1 MFRKIRK
8 IKNEI
13 DKDAVDSLLHSC
25 RRGVLSM
32 NGDDGYP
39 YSIPINYYYDEAN
52 QKIYFHGA
60 KSGYKVDCLNRN
72 DKVCFT
78 VFGNENNEELSWAPY
93 VQSVVVFGRCHLI
106 DTDNEILKTFAMKY
120 YPSLFLNLNN
130 NPINISITTVISI
143 RQTKAFTS
151 FLNSYDLYISSL

>member
-13 DKDAVDSLLHSC
+13 DKDAVDSLLHTC

-78 VFGNENNEELSWAPY
+78 VFGNESIKELPWAPY

-120 YPSLFLNLNN
+120 YPSSDLADMEIKEGSKFVQMYE
-130 NPINISITTVISI
+130 ISIEHKSGKQV
-143 RQTKAFTS
+143 QEK
-151 FLNSYDLYISSL
+151 

>member
-13 DKDAVDSLLHSC
+13 DNDAVDSLLHSC

-32 NGDDGYP
+32 NGEDGYP
-39 YSIPINYYYDEAN
+39 YAIPVNYYYDEAN

-60 KSGYKVDCLNRN
+60 KAGYKVDCLNRN

-78 VFGNENNEELSWAPY
+78 VFGNESIKDLEWAPY
-93 VQSVVVFGRCHLI
+93 VQSVVVFGRCRI
-106 DTDNEILKTFAMKY
+106 VDTDNEVLKTFMMKY
-120 YPSLFLNLNN
+120 YPDVDLIDKVIEEDSKFVQMYE
-130 NPINISITTVISI
+130 ISIEHKSGKQV
-143 RQTKAFTS
+143 QEK
-151 FLNSYDLYISSL
+151 

>member
-13 DKDAVDSLLHSC
+13 DKDAVDSLLRSC

-32 NGDDGYP
+32 NGEDGYP
-39 YSIPINYYYDEAN
+39 YAIPVNYYYDEAN

-60 KSGYKVDCLNRN
+60 KAGYKVDCLKSC

-78 VFGNENNEELSWAPY
+78 VFGNESIKDLDWAPY
-93 VQSVVVFGRCHLI
+93 VQSVIVFGRCHLV
-106 DTDNEILKTFAMKY
+106 DTDNEVLKTFMMKY
-120 YPSLFLNLNN
+120 YPSVDLIDKVIEEDSKFVQMYE
-130 NPINISITTVISI
+130 ISIEYKSGKQV
-143 RQTKAFTS
+143 QEK
-151 FLNSYDLYISSL
+151 

>member
-32 NGDDGYP
+32 NGEDGYP
-39 YSIPINYYYDEAN
+39 YAIPVNYYYDEAN

-60 KSGYKVDCLNRN
+60 KAGYKVDCLNKC

-78 VFGNENNEELSWAPY
+78 VFGNESIKDLDWAPY
-93 VQSVVVFGRCHLI
+93 VQSVIVFGRCHLV
-106 DTDNEILKTFAMKY
+106 DTDNEVLKTFMMKY
-120 YPSLFLNLNN
+120 YPSVDLVDKVIEEDYKFVQMYE
-130 NPINISITTVISI
+130 INIEHKSGKQV
-143 RQTKAFTS
+143 QEK
-151 FLNSYDLYISSL
+151 

>member
-13 DKDAVDSLLHSC
+13 DKDAVDSLLRSC

-32 NGDDGYP
+32 NGEDGYP
-39 YSIPINYYYDEAN
+39 YAIPVNYYYDEAN

-60 KSGYKVDCLNRN
+60 KAGYKVDCLNRN

-78 VFGNENNEELSWAPY
+78 VFGSESIKDLEWAPY
-93 VQSVVVFGRCHLI
+93 VQSVVVFGRCHLV
-106 DTDNEILKTFAMKY
+106 DTNNEVLKTFMMKY
-120 YPSLFLNLNN
+120 YPDVDLVDK
-130 NPINISITTVISI
+130 VIEEDSKFVQMYEI
-143 RQTKAFTS
+143 IIEHKSGKQVQEK
-151 FLNSYDLYISSL
+151 

>member
-60 KSGYKVDCLNRN
+60 KSGYKVDCLNRC

-78 VFGNENNEELSWAPY
+78 IFGNESIKDLVWAPF
-93 VQSVVVFGRCHLI
+93 VQSVIVFGRCHLV
-106 DTDNEILKTFAMKY
+106 DTDNEVLKNFMMKY
-120 YPSLFLNLNN
+120 YPSLDLVDKVIKEDAKFVQMYE
-130 NPINISITTVISI
+130 ISIEHKSGKQV
-143 RQTKAFTS
+143 QEK
-151 FLNSYDLYISSL
+151 

>member
-32 NGDDGYP
+32 NGEDGYP
-39 YSIPINYYYDEAN
+39 YAIPVNYYYDEAN

-60 KSGYKVDCLNRN
+60 KEGYKVDCLNKC

-78 VFGNENNEELSWAPY
+78 VFGNESIKNLEWAPY
-93 VQSVVVFGRCHLI
+93 VQSVVVFGRCHLVN
-106 DTDNEILKTFAMKY
+106 TNNEVLKTFMMKY
-120 YPSLFLNLNN
+120 YPSVDLVDKVIEEDSKFVQMYE
-130 NPINISITTVISI
+130 ISIEHKSGKQV
-143 RQTKAFTS
+143 QEK
-151 FLNSYDLYISSL
+151 

>member
-13 DKDAVDSLLHSC
+13 DNDAVDSLLHSC

-60 KSGYKVDCLNRN
+60 KAGYKVDSLNRC

-78 VFGNENNEELSWAPY
+78 VFGNENIKELPWAPY

-120 YPSLFLNLNN
+120 YPSSDLADMEIKEGSKFVQMYE
-130 NPINISITTVISI
+130 ISIEHKSGKQV
-143 RQTKAFTS
+143 QEK
-151 FLNSYDLYISSL
+151 

>member
-25 RRGVLSM
+25 RRGILSM
-32 NGDDGYP
+32 NGEDGYP
-39 YSIPINYYYDEAN
+39 YAIPVNYYYDEAN

-78 VFGNENNEELSWAPY
+78 VFGNESIKDLEWAPY
-93 VQSVVVFGRCHLI
+93 VQSVVVFGRCHLA
-106 DTDNEILKTFAMKY
+106 DTNNEVLKTFMMKY
-120 YPSLFLNLNN
+120 YPNVDLVDKVIEEDSKFVQMYE
-130 NPINISITTVISI
+130 ISIEHKSGKQV
-143 RQTKAFTS
+143 QEK
-151 FLNSYDLYISSL
+151 

>member
-13 DKDAVDSLLHSC
+13 DKDAVDNLLHTC

-52 QKIYFHGA
+52 QKIYFHGI
-60 KSGYKVDCLNRN
+60 KSGYKVDCLNRC

-78 VFGNENNEELSWAPY
+78 VFGNESIKDLKWAPY
-93 VQSVVVFGRCHLI
+93 VQSVVVFGRCHLV
-106 DTDNEILKTFAMKY
+106 DTDNEMLKNFAMKY
-120 YPSLFLNLNN
+120 YPSVDLVDKVIKEKSKFVQMYE
-130 NPINISITTVISI
+130 ISIEHKSGKQV
-143 RQTKAFTS
+143 QEK
-151 FLNSYDLYISSL
+151 